1 MAETKRKAGRPKK
14 EQSEPTVDVKVEN
27 NSNDELIKQLMEQVA
42 NLTKQVEDAKKQAD
56 SANNEKSDL
65 QQLVDALQANQRP
78 IDKLPTKVKV
88 ISLLENQLNLST
100 QPSGQGKVY
109 SFAKLGDA
117 KIIRMQDLE
126 EILSIAQYRDQAE
139 KGYYYICNADVIEEF
154 GLTEEYEHIFNDKV
168 LADVETLKSDNA
180 VDIFVGLNKTV
191 QDSLARKMAENIAN
205 GARLDRN
212 KLEDIRLAT
221 DIDIEKMAND
231 FKEFKE
237 KNKGE

>member
-65 QQLVDALQANQRP
+65 QQLVDALQSNQRP

-109 SFAKLGDA
+109 SFTKLGDA
-117 KIIRMQDLE
+117 KVIRMQDLE

-191 QDSLARKMAENIAN
+191 QDSLARKMAENIVN

>member
-1 MAETKRKAGRPKK
+1 MAETKKKAGRPKK
-14 EQSEPTVDVKVEN
+14 AQSVPTVETKTVD

-56 SANNEKSDL
+56 SANSEKSDL
-65 QQLVDALQANQRP
+65 QQLVDVLQANKSNL
-78 IDKLPTKVKV
+78 DKLPTKVKV

-100 QPSGQGKVY
+100 QPNGQGKIY
-109 SFAKLGDA
+109 AFSKLGDS

-126 EILSIAQYRDQAE
+126 EILSIVQYREQAE
-139 KGYYYICNADVIEEF
+139 KGYYYICNADVVEEF
-154 GLTEEYEHIFNDKV
+154 GLTEDYEHIFNDKI

-180 VDIFVGLNKTV
+180 VDIFVGLNESV
-191 QDSLARKMAENIAN
+191 QQSLARKMAENIAN
-205 GARLDRN
+205 GVRLDRN

>member
-1 MAETKRKAGRPKK
+1 MAEKKSAGRPKK
-14 EQSEPTVDVKVEN
+14 STVETVEKETVVEGKN
-27 NSNDELIKQLMEQVA
+27 TNEELIKQLMEQVA
-42 NLTKQVEDAKKQAD
+42 SLTKQVEDAK
-56 SANNEKSDL
+56 NEKTDL
-65 QQLVDALQANQRP
+65 QQLVDVLKNNQGSNL
-78 IDKLPTKVKV
+78 DKLPTKVKV

-100 QPSGQGKVY
+100 QPNGTGKIY
-109 SFAKLGDA
+109 TFSKLGDS

-126 EILSIAQYRDQAE
+126 EILSIVQYREQAE
-139 KGYYYICNADVIEEF
+139 KGYYYICNADVVEEF
-154 GLTEEYEHIFNDKV
+154 GLTEEYEKIMNDKV
-168 LADVETLKSDNA
+168 LAEVETLKSDNA

-191 QDSLARKMAENIAN
+191 QGSLARKMAENIAS

-231 FKEFKE
+231 FKELKE

>member
-1 MAETKRKAGRPKK
+1 MAEKKSAGRPKK
-14 EQSEPTVDVKVEN
+14 STVATVEKETVVEEKN
-27 NSNDELIKQLMEQVA
+27 TNEELIKQLMEQVA
-42 NLTKQVEDAKKQAD
+42 SLTKQVEDAK
-56 SANNEKSDL
+56 NEKTDL
-65 QQLVDALQANQRP
+65 QQLVDVLKNNQGSNL
-78 IDKLPTKVKV
+78 DKLPTKVKV

-100 QPSGQGKVY
+100 QPNGTGKIY
-109 SFAKLGDA
+109 TFSKLGDS

-126 EILSIAQYRDQAE
+126 EILSIVQYREQAE
-139 KGYYYICNADVIEEF
+139 KGYYYICNADVVEEF
-154 GLTEEYEHIFNDKV
+154 GLTEEYEKIMNDKV
-168 LADVETLKSDNA
+168 LAEVETLKSDNA

-191 QDSLARKMAENIAN
+191 QGSLARKMAENIAS

-231 FKEFKE
+231 FKELKE

>member
-14 EQSEPTVDVKVEN
+14 EQSDTTAETKVSVDN
-27 NSNDELIKQLMEQVA
+27 NEDLIKQLMEQVA

-100 QPSGQGKVY
+100 QPNGQGKVY
-109 SFAKLGDA
+109 TFAKLGDA

-168 LADVETLKSDNA
+168 LADIENLVGDNC
-180 VDIFVGLNKTV
+180 VDIFIGLNESV
-191 QDSLARKMAENIAN
+191 QQSLARKMAENIAN

-221 DIDIEKMAND
+221 DIDIEKMASD

>member
-56 SANNEKSDL
+56 NANSEKSDL
-65 QQLVDALQANQRP
+65 QQLVDALQANQKP

-100 QPSGQGKVY
+100 QPNGQGKVY
-109 SFAKLGDA
+109 TFAKLGDS

-126 EILSIAQYRDQAE
+126 EILSIVQYREQAE
-139 KGYYYICNADVIEEF
+139 KGYYYICNADVVEEF

-168 LADVETLKSDNA
+168 LADVENLVGDNC
-180 VDIFVGLNKTV
+180 VDIFVGLNESV
-191 QDSLARKMAENIAN
+191 QQSLARKMAENIAN

-221 DIDIEKMAND
+221 DIDIEKMASD